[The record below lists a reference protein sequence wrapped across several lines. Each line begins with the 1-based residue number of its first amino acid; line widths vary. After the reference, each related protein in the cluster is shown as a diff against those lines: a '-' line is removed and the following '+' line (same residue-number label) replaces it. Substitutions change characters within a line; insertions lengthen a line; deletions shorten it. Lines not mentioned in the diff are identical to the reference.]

1 MAKFQITWEIE
12 IDAPSHETAAMRAA
26 KVMRDR
32 QSTALHFYVSDV
44 HTGESKPI
52 DLNDWY
58 LNGFLSKQI
67 LKR

>member
-12 IDAPSHETAAMRAA
+12 INAPSHETAAMRTA

-44 HTGESKPI
+44 ETGESKLV
-52 DLNDWY
+52 DLMT
-58 LNGFLSKQI
+58 GT
-67 LKR
+67 